1 MSLVPLAPFLDFAR
15 DDKEGANELRR
26 LTFCAACALRTPSK
40 FYGSSVVGS
49 FEGSCLRWSRST
61 GHRVRRGPALFGKD
75 AIFGRD
81 VRRRGGRPPTGHC
94 LVLDGD
100 SVGGSPSVKISL
112 GEQRA

>member
-61 GHRVRRGPALFGKD
+61 GHRVRQGRNIWAGRTAARRPAPHGTLSRIGTET
-75 AIFGRD
+75 ALAEAL
-81 VRRRGGRPPTGHC
+81 P
-94 LVLDGD
+94 
-100 SVGGSPSVKISL
+100 
-112 GEQRA
+112 